1 MKSNRRKFLQTSATA
16 TAALMLSSL
25 DKISS
30 ATQPSFTMNKNY
42 ELKIM
47 ATNWGFDGTQMIFV
61 PKQKKKVMMESRC
74 GGPLIIK
81 KMNYL
86 LL

>member
-1 MKSNRRKFLQTSATA
+1 MKSNRRKFLQTSASA
-16 TAALMLSSL
+16 TAALMFSSL

-47 ATNWGFDGTQMIFV
+47 ATNWGFDGSTDAVLRQS
-61 PKQKKKVMMESRC
+61 KKRR
-74 GGPLIIK
+74 I
-81 KMNYL
+81 
-86 LL
+86 